1 MKCVQLKLG
10 IVTFC
15 ALLILAPS
23 YYAGIAGNQEI
34 TIPSGTVIP
43 VRMIDSVS
51 SDYNSPGQVF
61 RGSLSGPVIVHNRTV
76 LPKGATAYIKL
87 VDVDSASSLKGRSR
101 LMLQLDRVVAPSG
114 TYVVHSGVVSF
125 SGSSQGK
132 KTAKSAGIGALVG
145 GGVGALF
152 GGGTG
157 AAIGAGLGAG
167 TGVAT
172 RAFKDPHP
180 VRVGS
185 ESLVNFRLVAPV
197 RIMN

>member
-1 MKCVQLKLG
+1 MKLLQLKLG
-10 IVTFC
+10 IVTIC
-15 ALLILAPS
+15 TLLISAPS
-23 YYAGIAGNQEI
+23 YSAGFDRDQVL

-43 VRMIDSVS
+43 VRMIDSIS
-51 SDYNSPGQVF
+51 SDRNWAGQVF
-61 RGSLSGPVIVHNRTV
+61 RGSVSAPVVVRGQAV
-76 LPKGATAYIKL
+76 FPKGSTAYVKL
-87 VDVDSASSLKGRSR
+87 VDSQTAGSIKGRSR
-101 LMLQLDRVVAPSG
+101 LMLQLDRVVAPTG

-152 GGGTG
+152 GGGKG

-172 RAFKDPHP
+172 RAFKEPHP
-180 VRVGS
+180 VWIGS
-185 ESLVNFRLVAPV
+185 ESLVNFRLMAPV
-197 RIMN
+197 RIR

>member
-1 MKCVQLKLG
+1 MRLVQLKLG
-10 IVTFC
+10 IIAICV
-15 ALLILAPS
+15 LLICAPS
-23 YYAGIAGNQEI
+23 NFAGIDSNQAV
-34 TIPSGTVIP
+34 TIPAGTVIP
-43 VRMIDSVS
+43 VRMIDSIS
-51 SDYNSPGQVF
+51 SDHNWTGQVF
-61 RGSLSGPVIVHNRTV
+61 RGSLSSPVVVHNRTV
-76 LPKGATAYIKL
+76 LPKGAMAFVKL
-87 VDVDSASSLKGRSR
+87 VDVDTAGRVKGRSR

-152 GGGTG
+152 GGGKG

-172 RAFKDPHP
+172 RAFKEPHP
-180 VRVGS
+180 VWIGS
-185 ESLVNFRLVAPV
+185 ESLVNFRLASPV
-197 RIMN
+197 RIGS